1 MTERL
6 NSFTGTQ
13 SLEMPLVEIPE
24 LINNWVRVGDLTL
37 LIGSSGIGK
46 STVSLPLGLS
56 LAGGVDFLNCKVP
69 SPEKVLYL
77 DLEMGEYEFRTRL
90 NILLPQFP
98 NITGQ
103 NFHWL
108 SLPSKDITNFKI
120 DVEKDK
126 ERLINELEEIRPKLL
141 IIDNHTRFHSGN
153 PNSEEEMT
161 NILLTPFS
169 QMMSRFELAILYL
182 MHVGWKDKKRPRG
195 TSAILDAA
203 STEIAVAGRSLRSRV
218 LHWGKNR
225 SVRRQHGPS
234 KLNIFYNPE
243 TLMIECESETDITDI
258 FDQID
263 WPIART
269 ELVSQVMERWGVGK
283 TIAYQQVRDK
293 IDSGELIV
301 EGKMLW
307 RNR

>member
-1 MTERL
+1 MKERL

-98 NITGQ
+98 EVTRQ

-120 DVEKDK
+120 DVEKDR
-126 ERLINELEEIRPKLL
+126 ERLINELEEIHPKLL

-169 QMMSRFELAILYL
+169 QIMSRFELAILYL

-203 STEIAVAGRSLRSRV
+203 STEIAVVGRSLRSRV

-234 KLNIFYNPE
+234 KLNIFYDPE
-243 TLMIECESETDITDI
+243 TLMIECESEADITDI
-258 FDQID
+258 FDQIE

-269 ELVSQVMERWGVGK
+269 QLVNQVMEKWSVGK

-293 IDSGELIV
+293 IDSGELIA